1 MVACK
6 RCAKENLPC
15 KLSSLSER
23 CGHCVR
29 AGSAPC
35 VPADIPAPNFSRID
49 AEMEKLRNQEEET
62 DLALEA
68 QEAIAEAAL
77 AEMRALRAKSRRLRK
92 QKAMLKR
99 KEQQVFDAGAADA
112 EELERLD
119 QQEALNQAI
128 ASVNPEAPAQAEIV
142 DWSVIWGAEHF
153 EMPVTTA
160 GSS

>member
-1 MVACK
+1 
-6 RCAKENLPC
+6 
-15 KLSSLSER
+15 
-23 CGHCVR
+23 
-29 AGSAPC
+29 
-35 VPADIPAPNFSRID
+35 
-49 AEMEKLRNQEEET
+49 MEKLRRQEEET

-77 AEMRALRAKSRRLRK
+77 SEMRALRAKSRRLRK

-119 QQEALNQAI
+119 QREALNQAI
-128 ASVNPEAPAQAEIV
+128 ASVNPEAPAQAEII
-142 DWSVIWGAEHF
+142 DWSVIWGF
-153 EMPVTTA
+153 ENPDISATTT